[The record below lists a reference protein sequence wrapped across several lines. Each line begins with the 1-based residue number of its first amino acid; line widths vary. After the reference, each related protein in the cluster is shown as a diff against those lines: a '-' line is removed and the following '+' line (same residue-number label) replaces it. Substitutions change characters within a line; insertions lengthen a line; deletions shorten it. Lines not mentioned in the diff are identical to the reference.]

1 MLINSEKK
9 EIKNLQKKLDKKVK
23 AVEEN
28 EAKLKVEK
36 IAFERNQRRE
46 NVFPSSRDI
55 FCSQSITSTP
65 QNSISSSFKMNMS
78 TNEPPKVQPTQ
89 LLENENSG
97 PLLIS
102 SPASKI
108 SSSAPTTSMISHWTP
123 LLNNSFQNPG
133 SIASMVTH
141 CAKLPSPGGRLL
153 SIEEVLEEMKRA
165 FDKYFLSVKKN

>member
-9 EIKNLQKKLDKKVK
+9 EIKNLQEKLDKKVK
-23 AVEEN
+23 AIEEN

-55 FCSQSITSTP
+55 FCS